1 TGYSQAPGGAGGG
14 MMNQLEKVTHM
25 DLNGDGRVGGGVG
38 TASQY
43 NQHGTPGHPPN
54 YNQYGG
60 APCPQNNPQYGGPGY
75 GRNPH
80 QFGGGGG
87 NSGYGASHNQH
98 GHHH

>member
-1 TGYSQAPGGAGGG
+1 TGYSQAQGGAGGG

-25 DLNGDGRVGGGVG
+25 DLNGDGRIGGGVSN
-38 TASQY
+38 ASQY

-75 GRNPH
+75 GPNPH

-87 NSGYGASHNQH
+87 NSGYAAPHNQH